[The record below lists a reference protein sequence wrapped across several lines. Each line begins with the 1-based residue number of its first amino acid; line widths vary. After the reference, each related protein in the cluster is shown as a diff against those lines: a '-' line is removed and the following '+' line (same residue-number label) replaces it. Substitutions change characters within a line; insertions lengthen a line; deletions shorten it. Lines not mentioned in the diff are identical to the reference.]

1 MRRIELKL
9 KALFGR
15 DRDHEPPQI
24 TRCFAHHQSPAPAVF
39 LPRMLRRRY
48 HAGEFYVP
56 HMDASDHMRPDKMET
71 RVDNR
76 KATVLTYLNDV
87 PVGGHTSFPLLRL
100 SVAPARGTALIF
112 FPSFADGY
120 LDKRALHQAEAAVHE
135 KWVMQLWVH

>member
-1 MRRIELKL
+1 
-9 KALFGR
+9 
-15 DRDHEPPQI
+15 
-24 TRCFAHHQSPAPAVF
+24 
-39 LPRMLRRRY
+39 
-48 HAGEFYVP
+48 
-56 HMDASDHMRPDKMET
+56 MDASDHMRPDKMEN

-112 FPSFADGY
+112 GRPLLRTRAPASSNSSAPALAQFPSFADGY
-120 LDKRALHQAEAAVHE
+120 LDKRALHQAEAAVDE